1 MTEFSKK
8 YALTIIIIF
17 LIFGGFIGV
26 SFVANKIG
34 YDQGYQ
40 EGQINY
46 SLGKIKYTVLDGL
59 KVHFYGFV
67 DEEEKAP

>member
-1 MTEFSKK
+1 MSYKHG
-8 YALTIIIIF
+8 LIIF
-17 LIFGGFIGV
+17 LVISLSLTLFLCTGIV
-26 SFVANKIG
+26 SHKIG
-34 YDQGYQ
+34 YDKGYQ